1 MTHTTLATGALA
13 LALAAPTALAD
24 THMSGPAYQAAHD
37 FAGQFQEGMRTA
49 FEGGDYTSL
58 TSWMAENVSDEANLH
73 FSGEVVLSDGPTTE
87 YNLAV
92 SGDELA
98 QLAQSTMGMGG
109 MPGELIEEYELNV
122 QVNAAWDV
130 PGDVSGAEIAFY
142 ESGTFGEREGVALPT
157 GPFSSSTVCTMHL
170 GGEDQS
176 QIVSASCTTT
186 SLL

>member
-1 MTHTTLATGALA
+1 MPHTTLLAGAAA
-13 LALAAPTALAD
+13 LALAAPAAFAE
-24 THMSGPAYQAAHD
+24 THMSGPAYQAAQD
-37 FAGQFQEGMRTA
+37 FAGQIQNQAQTA
-49 FEGGDYTSL
+49 FEGGDYASL
-58 TSWMAENVSDEANLH
+58 ASWMAENVSDEANLH

-98 QLAQSTMGMGG
+98 QLAESAMGMGG
-109 MPGELIEEYELNV
+109 MPGDLVEEYELNV

-142 ESGTFGEREGVALPT
+142 ESGTFGEREGIALPT